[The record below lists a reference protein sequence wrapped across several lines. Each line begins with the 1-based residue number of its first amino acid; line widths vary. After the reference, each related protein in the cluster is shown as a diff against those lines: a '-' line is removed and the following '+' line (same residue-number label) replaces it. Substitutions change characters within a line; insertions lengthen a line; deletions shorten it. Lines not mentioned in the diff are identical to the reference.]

1 MKNIKHRLI
10 LGSVL
15 LLTTFSSNVYA
26 LPMFERQ
33 TGLSCKACHFQQDP
47 KLGKIGRDFLLSGMT
62 ISDKISD
69 TNKSNSDI
77 QASIMFKSRYE
88 KTSDKPDSKGAI
100 STESPLNEGL
110 SAIPKTASALIG
122 GRISEDL
129 GVFINAS
136 YKDEEDHSLSGRLMY
151 SKKLDDGY
159 LGLSLYSFGNFGPFS
174 GIELYNTG
182 LYKAN
187 RSFEAMNLSN
197 INQIT
202 KIGSGKATG
211 LQLYYVN
218 DFLFNNQ
225 DRLFTSI
232 GLYTPSQD
240 NADIEVSSN
249 FIPLARI
256 AYEYKLGD
264 FNFILGGYA
273 LVGGSTSSST
283 GSLQMER
290 ETYGLDFQ
298 VEGTLLDKEVSL
310 TATKVLK
317 NDVNFTGIGVGSD
330 EDSEDILG
338 EGFSIDT
345 HVNLTDDFGLKLA
358 YLSYDDKYSYDDS
371 LKDDVKD
378 IDTAI
383 TVGLD
388 YSFNYGTPMKVSL
401 EHYWADT
408 GLDRV
413 EDYKGFVATLNIL
426 F

>member
-1 MKNIKHRLI
+1 MKNIKHKLI
-10 LGSVL
+10 LGSL
-15 LLTTFSSNVYA
+15 FLITTFSSNVYA

-33 TGLSCKACHFQQDP
+33 TGLTCKACHLQQDP
-47 KLGKIGRDFLLSGMT
+47 KLSRIGRDFLLSGMT
-62 ISDKISD
+62 LSDKISD
-69 TNKSNSDI
+69 TNKSDSDI

-88 KTSDKPDSKGAI
+88 KTSDKPDSKGVV
-100 STESPLNEGL
+100 STESPLNKGL
-110 SAIPKTASALIG
+110 SAIPKTASVMIG
-122 GRISEDL
+122 GRINEDL
-129 GVFINAS
+129 GVLVNTS

-151 SKKLDDGY
+151 SKKLEDGY

-174 GIELYNTG
+174 GVEPYNTG

-187 RSFEAMNLSN
+187 RNFEAMKLSN
-197 INQIT
+197 INQTT

-211 LQLYYVN
+211 IQVYYVN

-225 DRLFTSI
+225 DRLFASI
-232 GLYTPSQD
+232 GGYTPSQD
-240 NADIEVSSN
+240 NADIKVTSN
-249 FIPLARI
+249 FMPLARI
-256 AYEYKLGD
+256 AYEYKIGD

-273 LVGGSTSSST
+273 IVGGVTSDSTQ
-283 GSLQMER
+283 SLQVKR
-290 ETYGLDFQ
+290 ETYGVDLQ
-298 VEGTLLDKEVSL
+298 LEGVLLDKKVSL
-310 TATKVLK
+310 AATKVLR
-317 NDVNFTGIGVGSD
+317 NDVVYTGIGAGAD
-330 EDSEDILG
+330 EDSENMLG
-338 EGFSIDT
+338 EGYSVET
-345 HVNLTDDFGLKLA
+345 YVNLTNDFGVKLA
-358 YLSYDDKYSYDDS
+358 YLNYDDELSYEDA

-413 EDYKGFVATLNIL
+413 EDYKGFVATLNVL